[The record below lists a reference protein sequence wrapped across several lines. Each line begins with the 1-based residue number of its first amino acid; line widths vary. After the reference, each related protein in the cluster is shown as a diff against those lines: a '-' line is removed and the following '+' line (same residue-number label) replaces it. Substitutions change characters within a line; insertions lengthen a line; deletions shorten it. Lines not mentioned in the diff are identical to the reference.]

1 MASFL
6 AAVED
11 ENGDVT
17 LPAHVRAEFER
28 YLRCGLLSHGFVRVW
43 CSTCKEDLLVG
54 SRARA
59 PTRNSDRG
67 A

>member
-11 ENGDVT
+11 EDGDVT
-17 LPAHVRAEFER
+17 LPAHVRAELER

-43 CSTCKEDLLVG
+43 CST
-54 SRARA
+54 
-59 PTRNSDRG
+59 
-67 A
+67 